1 MEMQRMTALRSDAHM
16 SQRNDEYRVSEDAPV
31 FEKRHFTHK
40 RMERWIRLQQ
50 FVFGLPDDYSY
61 AICTTAD
68 KNGEFR
74 SRTLVKV
81 GWMSWYGDGRGS
93 DRQHSLAVSLLDTE
107 EALSSNSSTVFWHTL
122 SKWVSQGFG
131 RLRRKEGAGL
141 PSAPA
146 AMTAEEK
153 QLELMAG

>member
-1 MEMQRMTALRSDAHM
+1 MQRMKAL
-16 SQRNDEYRVSEDAPV
+16 QRNDEFLVAEDAPI

-50 FVFGLPDDYSY
+50 FVFGLPDDYTY
-61 AICTTAD
+61 AICTTAGKD
-68 KNGEFR
+68 GKFR

-93 DRQHSLAVSLLDTE
+93 DRQHSLAVSLLDTV
-107 EALSSNSSTVFWHTL
+107 EALSANSSTVFWHTL
-122 SKWVSQGFG
+122 GKWVSQGFG
-131 RLRRKEGAGL
+131 RLRHKEARRDTPAL
-141 PSAPA
+141 VPA
-146 AMTAEEK
+146 AEGPGDK